1 MARTHMSSWF
11 LYLLFFLV
19 PIQTSFHITTDFA
32 KIAGI
37 YLDYLLPTIYLT
49 DFIIISIIFFSYR
62 EKKLKLGKHLLF
74 FLIYCFC
81 FSNCRFL
88 FIYFGYSTIY
98 AAKLDFGLMEVF
110 GREDFLRF
118 DSGHCLGLFFGN
130 AFFTAIC
137 DFSAP

>member
-1 MARTHMSSWF
+1 MSSWF

-62 EKKLKLGKHLLF
+62 EKKLKLGKPLLF
-74 FLIYCFC
+74 FLIYCLFNVL
-81 FSNCRFL
+81 FISDNKGASFYKFVKITEFAFL
-88 FIYFGYSTIY
+88 FPALFKVDFNKKTAAFALATAVFYSSI
-98 AAKLDFGLMEVF
+98 L
-110 GREDFLRF
+110 
-118 DSGHCLGLFFGN
+118 
-130 AFFTAIC
+130 AIAQ
-137 DFSAP
+137 FI